1 VATGATADWQMVPR
15 ACTFSVVSSDARD
28 PGTLRTVSVPEAI
41 APLFLRAQDYVRR
54 YFADR
59 HEEPEQSRITI
70 SGERYILVRA
80 ASMSV
85 EFFDLVM
92 SLYADR
98 GQDEAASVARNLLY
112 DLAHS
117 LGRADARAFAAKMG
131 LTDPV
136 ERLSAGPIHFAF
148 AGWAFV
154 RIHPE
159 SMPVPTDDFYL
170 YYDHPFSFEADAW
183 RQAGRTASFPVCVMN
198 AGYSSGWCSESFGLQ
213 LEAAEVE
220 CAARGDA
227 QCRFVMSPARRLEE
241 HLEHHFREHGGGDR
255 SHRSAGGSPVAVP
268 EYFQRKRMEEA
279 LRAANE
285 RLEQRVAERT
295 ADLERANKALRAE
308 IIERE
313 LAEEERQ
320 KVQVKLLHAQKL
332 ESLGVLSGG
341 VAHDFNNLLVGIL
354 GNAGLAL
361 QEMPDESPVRQTIR
375 DIETSALRAAELTRQ
390 LLAYAGKGQFVIQP
404 VRLAQL
410 VEEMGHLLGSAVHK
424 SAHLVFDFGDGVP
437 DIDADPIQLRQ
448 VVMNLVTNAAEAIG
462 AGSGTITLRTGTI
475 AATRDYLA
483 DAQLGPGLAEGMYT
497 FVEVEDDGHG
507 MHPATLARIFDPFFT
522 TKFTGRGLGLAAVLG
537 IVRSHRGAI
546 KVTSAPGRGTK
557 VRVLLPPASTQS
569 AAQVPAAPE
578 PQAAVRGGSV
588 LIVDDEETVRRV
600 AQRILETAG
609 FQVRTAT
616 GGVEAMRTLREAP
629 GAVDLVLL
637 DMTMPDMSGA
647 QTLTELQRIRPGIR
661 VVLSSGYSQEEASI
675 PEARV
680 AAFIQKPYR
689 PADLVAAIRRAL
701 A

>member
-1 VATGATADWQMVPR
+1 MGPAPD
-15 ACTFSVVSSDARD
+15 D
-28 PGTLRTVSVPEAI
+28 PGALRTVSVPDAI

-59 HEEPEQSRITI
+59 LEEPEQSRITI
-70 SGERYILVRA
+70 SGERYVLVRA

-85 EFFDLVM
+85 EFFDMVT

-98 GQDEAASVARNLLY
+98 GADEAANVARNLLY

-117 LGRADARAFAAKMG
+117 LGRADAHAFAARMG
-131 LTDPV
+131 LTDPI
-136 ERLSAGPIHFAF
+136 ERLSAGPIHFAY

-154 RIHPE
+154 RILPE
-159 SMPVPTDDFYL
+159 SRPVPSDDYYL
-170 YYDHPFSFEADAW
+170 SYDHPFSFEADAW
-183 RQAGRTASFPVCVMN
+183 TRAGRRADFPVCIMS
-198 AGYSSGWCSESFGLQ
+198 AGYSSGWCSESFGLT

-220 CAARGDA
+220 CAARGDP
-227 QCRFVMSPARRLEE
+227 QCRFVMAPPRRLEE
-241 HLEHHFREHGGGDR
+241 HLERYLQQHRGADR
-255 SHRSAGGSPVAVP
+255 GHRSAGGTPVPVP
-268 EYFQRKRMEEA
+268 EFFQRKRMEEA

-295 ADLERANKALRAE
+295 AELERANKALRAE
-308 IIERE
+308 MIERE
-313 LAEEERQ
+313 LAEEERR

-361 QEMPDESPVRQTIR
+361 QELPDDSPIRQTIR
-375 DIETSALRAAELTRQ
+375 DIESSALRAAELTRQ
-390 LLAYAGKGQFVIQP
+390 LLAYAGKGQFIIQP
-404 VRLAQL
+404 VRVAQL
-410 VEEMGHLLGSAVHK
+410 VEEMGNLLGSAVHK
-424 SAHLVFDFGDGVP
+424 AARLAFAFGDAVP
-437 DIDADPIQLRQ
+437 LVDADPIQLRQ

-462 AGSGTITLRTGTI
+462 VGSGTITVRTGVME
-475 AATRDYLA
+475 AGREYLA
-483 DAQLGPGLAEGMYT
+483 DAQLGPGLAEGRYV
-497 FVEVEDDGHG
+497 FLEVEDDGHG

-537 IVRSHRGAI
+537 IVRAHRGAI
-546 KVTSAPGRGTK
+546 KVTSAPGRGTR
-557 VRVLLPPASTQS
+557 VRVLLPPA
-569 AAQVPAAPE
+569 AAQAEAPALPVQEPE
-578 PQAAVRGGSV
+578 TDGRGGTV

-600 AQRILETAG
+600 AQRILEAAG
-609 FQVRTAT
+609 FTVRTA
-616 GGVEAMRTLREAP
+616 GGGIEAMRSLREAP

-647 QTLTELQRIRPGIR
+647 QTLTELHRIRPGIR
-661 VVLSSGYSQEEASI
+661 VVLSSGYTQEESGDLDD
-675 PEARV
+675 RV

>member
-1 VATGATADWQMVPR
+1 MAGDRPAP
-15 ACTFSVVSSDARD
+15 DA
-28 PGTLRTVSVPEAI
+28 LRTVSVPDAI

-59 HEEPEQSRITI
+59 HEDPEQSSIVI
-70 SGERYILVRA
+70 SGERYVLVRA

-85 EFFDLVM
+85 EFFDLVT

-98 GQDEAASVARNLLY
+98 GPDEAANVARNLLY

-131 LTDPV
+131 LTDPI

-148 AGWAFV
+148 AGWAYV
-154 RIHPE
+154 RIRAE
-159 SMPVPTDDFYL
+159 SQPVPNDDYYL
-170 YYDHPFSFEADAW
+170 CYDHPFSFEADSWSRAG
-183 RQAGRTASFPVCVMN
+183 RQAAFPVCIMS
-198 AGYSSGWCSESFGLQ
+198 AGYSSGWCSESFGLT
-213 LEAAEVE
+213 LEAVEVE
-220 CAARGDA
+220 CSARGDA
-227 QCRFVMSPARRLEE
+227 QCRFIMAPPRRLEE
-241 HLEHHFREHGGGDR
+241 HLERYLERNGSAERG
-255 SHRSAGGSPVAVP
+255 HRSARGTPVPVP

-295 ADLERANKALRAE
+295 AELERANRALQAE

-361 QEMPDESPVRQTIR
+361 QDLAEDSPVRQTIR

-390 LLAYAGKGQFVIQP
+390 LLAYAGKGQFLVQP
-404 VRLAQL
+404 VQVSQL
-410 VEEMGHLLGSAVHK
+410 IDEMGHLLGTAVHR
-424 SAHLVFDFGDGVP
+424 AARLVFEFGDGVP
-437 DIDADPIQLRQ
+437 VVNGDPVQLRQ
-448 VVMNLVTNAAEAIG
+448 VVLNLVTNAAEAIG
-462 AGSGTITLRTGTI
+462 IGSGTITVRTGQMD
-475 AATRDYLA
+475 ATREYLA
-483 DAQLGPGLAEGMYT
+483 DAQLGPGLAEGP
-497 FVEVEDDGHG
+497 FVFLEVEDDGHG

-537 IVRSHRGAI
+537 IVRSHKGAI
-546 KVTSAPGRGTK
+546 KVTSAPGRGTR
-557 VRVLLPPASTQS
+557 VRILLPLSDAARVATAAP
-569 AAQVPAAPE
+569 AAQPSEAP
-578 PQAAVRGGSV
+578 QRGGTV
-588 LIVDDEETVRRV
+588 LIVDDEDTVRRV
-600 AQRILETAG
+600 ACRILEHAG
-609 FQVRTAT
+609 FTVRTAT
-616 GGVEAMRTLREAP
+616 GGVEAMRSLREAP
-629 GAVDLVLL
+629 GSVDLVLL

-647 QTLTELQRIRPGIR
+647 QTLQELQRIRPGIR
-661 VVLSSGYSQEEASI
+661 VVLSSGYSQEETTVPTDQVS
-675 PEARV
+675 
-680 AAFIQKPYR
+680 AFIQKPYR

>member
-1 VATGATADWQMVPR
+1 
-15 ACTFSVVSSDARD
+15 VSPD
-28 PGTLRTVSVPEAI
+28 PAPPDTLRTVSVPEAI
-41 APLFLRAQDYVRR
+41 APLFLRAQEYVRR

-59 HEEPEQSRITI
+59 SEAPEQSRIAI
-70 SGERYILVRA
+70 SGERYVLVRA

-85 EFFDLVM
+85 EFFDLVT

-98 GQDEAASVARNLLY
+98 GPEEAAGVARNLLY

-131 LTDPV
+131 LTDPI

-154 RIHPE
+154 KIHPE
-159 SMPVPTDDFYL
+159 SRPVPTDEYYL
-170 YYDHPFSFEADAW
+170 SYDHPFSFEADAW
-183 RQAGRTASFPVCVMN
+183 QRAGRTASFPVCIMS
-198 AGYSSGWCSESFGLQ
+198 AGYSSGWCSESFGINV
-213 LEAAEVE
+213 EAAEVA
-220 CAARGDA
+220 CSARGDA
-227 QCRFVMSPARRLEE
+227 HCRFIMAPPRRLEE
-241 HLEHHFREHGGGDR
+241 HLDRYRREHGGGDHSLR
-255 SHRSAGGSPVAVP
+255 PAGATVPVP
-268 EYFQRKRMEEA
+268 EFFQRKRMEEA

-308 IIERE
+308 MIERE

-361 QEMPDESPVRQTIR
+361 QELPDDSPVRQTIR

-390 LLAYAGKGQFVIQP
+390 LLAYAGKGQFVVQP
-404 VRLAQL
+404 VQVAQL

-424 SAHLVFDFGDGVP
+424 AARLVFDFGESVP
-437 DIDADPIQLRQ
+437 AIDADPIQLRQ

-462 AGSGTITLRTGTI
+462 VGSGTITLRTGTMS
-475 AATRDYLA
+475 ATRAYLA
-483 DAQLGPGLAEGMYT
+483 DAQLGPGLAEGPYV
-497 FVEVEDDGHG
+497 FIEVEDDGHG

-557 VRVLLPPASTQS
+557 VRVLLPPASTQAS
-569 AAQVPAAPE
+569 AQVPAAPQPE
-578 PQAAVRGGSV
+578 GAERGGTV

-600 AQRILETAG
+600 AQRILENAG
-609 FQVRTAT
+609 FQVRTAG

-647 QTLTELQRIRPGIR
+647 QTLTELQRIRPGLR
-661 VVLSSGYSQEEASI
+661 VVLSSGYSQEESAV
-675 PEARV
+675 PEDRV

-689 PADLVAAIRRAL
+689 PADLIAAIRRAL